1 MEITTEMIKQLRE
14 DTECG
19 ILDCRAAL
27 RDADGDYEKA
37 KKILHEKGLAKAAK
51 RADREASE
59 GVIEIYSHGEGR
71 MAVMVEVN
79 CETDFVGRSQDFLD
93 LAHELALQVAAAN
106 PLYVSEADIPQEAL
120 DEETKKATDMA
131 KAENK
136 PENIIPRIVEGY
148 LKKYKNETVL
158 LNQIYVRDDS
168 KTVQDLINEQVA
180 KMGEKIEV
188 RRFVRWE
195 LGSESGGDED
205 FEEEDE

>member
-106 PLYVSEADIPQEAL
+106 PLYVSEADIPQEEL